1 MILVRVYGVYGHIRS
16 KKSMLCCLYFVYRIN
31 TQGVPR
37 YNTTNNNPSDGYR
50 SWLAGQSMNGQ
61 GVQTPSAAS
70 VQQETHSFIVMAM
83 LGLALVAKTRPPH
96 RPQALKKVKNG
107 QALPYENNI
116 FSHCFFWRSRLQVL
130 SGTPVKSFAQVF
142 EYLTAYGQY

>member
-1 MILVRVYGVYGHIRS
+1 
-16 KKSMLCCLYFVYRIN
+16 
-31 TQGVPR
+31 
-37 YNTTNNNPSDGYR
+37 
-50 SWLAGQSMNGQ
+50 MNGQ